1 MFSDLSASS
10 GRFGERELGPA
21 LSTADSSAVRI
32 SPHQVAARESGDES
46 PHSETGERRRT
57 RQCYHL
63 EEQLNHIAL
72 ELRDGE
78 RRDSCGLWPL
88 GLVEEVV
95 PAAKSTNYPPRDP
108 QNTLT

>member
-1 MFSDLSASS
+1 LLPLFPRLTRQRR
-10 GRFGERELGPA
+10 G
-21 LSTADSSAVRI
+21 
-32 SPHQVAARESGDES
+32 SPHQVAAKKSGDES
-46 PHSETGERRRT
+46 PHSETRT
-57 RQCYHL
+57 RQCYHQ

-95 PAAKSTNYPPRDP
+95 PASKSTNYSPRNP
-108 QNTLT
+108 QNTLTKQFLPANFLYLMEIRGDN